1 MNEGNH
7 RFRRNFIAC
16 AVVHGVLI
24 GALVLGEAFI
34 AHNQNGPPAVVE
46 LITPADILGD
56 LPKGDGYGR
65 GAYTPPKQIS
75 PAESSQHGNGPS
87 EATMASDEQPAPP
100 QPAVKT
106 PQPAEKTPPATPKA
120 APVEPGEIAIPKK
133 GTPTKKTA
141 TASPDKIGANTNPA
155 RSTSKNS
162 GATSNA
168 GTAAKSGNTTKTT
181 AKQASTKSGTGDGNG
196 TGGADAIRQRLAS
209 ALQAQ
214 EGGTPYGDNKP
225 AGGGTGVS
233 KYGRLGS
240 PDGAENGVAG
250 GVGKGTPFW
259 WYYQQVHDRLYEG
272 WDQPGE
278 ALNWDKRIVTT
289 LSIRVARD
297 GRVVAAL
304 LKNSSGNKLMDD
316 SALAAANS
324 VPRLDPLPEGLGDEF
339 ADILVNFRLENSKG

>member
-1 MNEGNH
+1 MNEGNNK
-7 RFRRNFIAC
+7 FRRNFIAC

-34 AHNQNGPPAVVE
+34 AHDHDSTPSMVD

-56 LPKGDGYGR
+56 LPKGNGYGR
-65 GAYTPPKQIS
+65 GAYTPSKP
-75 PAESSQHGNGPS
+75 SSGNTGAGPS
-87 EATMASDEQPAPP
+87 ENVLTPEEQLAPS
-100 QPAVKT
+100 QPAVK
-106 PQPAEKTPPATPKA
+106 PAAKMSAPAPKT

-133 GTPTKKTA
+133 GTPTKKTVA
-141 TASPDKIGANTNPA
+141 TTASAKHARPA
-155 RSTSKNS
+155 SKNS
-162 GATSNA
+162 GPATNAVTTAKASN
-168 GTAAKSGNTTKTT
+168 TAKTTTKSASAKSGT
-181 AKQASTKSGTGDGNG
+181 SDGNG
-196 TGGADAIRQRLAS
+196 AGSADAIRQRLAS

-225 AGGGTGVS
+225 AGGGTGAS
-233 KYGRLGS
+233 KYGHLGS

-250 GVGKGTPFW
+250 GVGKGSPW

-272 WDQPGE
+272 WEQPGE

-297 GRVVAAL
+297 GRVVAAI
-304 LKNSSGNKLMDD
+304 LKNPSGNKLMDD

>member
-1 MNEGNH
+1 MNEGNK
-7 RFRRNFIAC
+7 FRRNFIAC

-34 AHNQNGPPAVVE
+34 AHDHDSAPSVVD

-56 LPKGDGYGR
+56 LPKGNGYGR
-65 GAYTPPKQIS
+65 GAYTPPK
-75 PAESSQHGNGPS
+75 PSSGNTGAGPS
-87 EATMASDEQPAPP
+87 ENVLTPEEQPAPA

-106 PQPAEKTPPATPKA
+106 SAPTVKTPAPAPKA
-120 APVEPGEIAIPKK
+120 AAVEPGEIAIPKK
-133 GTPTKKTA
+133 SAPTKKTVA
-141 TASPDKIGANTNPA
+141 TTT
-155 RSTSKNS
+155 STKSAKTASKNS
-162 GATSNA
+162 GPAATAVITAKASN
-168 GTAAKSGNTTKTT
+168 TAKTTTKPASAKSGT
-181 AKQASTKSGTGDGNG
+181 SDGNG
-196 TGGADAIRQRLAS
+196 AGSADAIRQRLAS
-209 ALQAQ
+209 ALQVQ

-233 KYGRLGS
+233 KYGHLGS

-250 GVGKGTPFW
+250 GVGKGSPFW

-272 WDQPGE
+272 WEQPGE

-297 GRVVAAL
+297 GRVVAAI
-304 LKNSSGNKLMDD
+304 LKNPSGNKLMDD
-316 SALAAANS
+316 SALAAANG
-324 VPRLDPLPEGLGDEF
+324 VPKLDPLPEGLGGEF

>member
-16 AVVHGVLI
+16 AAVHGALI

-34 AHNQNGPPAVVE
+34 SHNQNGPPSVVE

-65 GAYTPPKQIS
+65 GAYTPLKETA
-75 PAESSQHGNGPS
+75 PAEPPQHGSGNNSGGPS
-87 EATMASDEQPAPP
+87 ENVLTPEERPAPP

-106 PQPAEKTPPATPKA
+106 PAPKP

-133 GTPTKKTA
+133 GVPTKKTA
-141 TASPDKIGANTNPA
+141 TASAKPTRPA
-155 RSTSKNS
+155 TPSSTPKASAVTAKADN
-162 GATSNA
+162 
-168 GTAAKSGNTTKTT
+168 AAKTTTKL
-181 AKQASTKSGTGDGNG
+181 ASAKSGTGDGNG
-196 TGGADAIRQRLAS
+196 TGSADAIRQRLAS

-233 KYGRLGS
+233 KYGHLGS

-250 GVGKGTPFW
+250 GVGKGSPFW

-278 ALNWDKRIVTT
+278 VLNWDKRIVTT
-289 LSIRVARD
+289 LNIRVARD
-297 GRVVAAL
+297 GRVVAVI

-316 SALAAANS
+316 STLAAANS
-324 VPRLDPLPEGLGDEF
+324 VPKLDPLPEGLGGEF
-339 ADILVNFRLENSKG
+339 AEILVNFRLENSKG